1 MIDCFVDVGSSFVGD
16 IDQLFVIIVV
26 IVGFWYLATKGMFL
40 WLIWRFRAKE
50 GVPAEYI
57 TGKEAHLKSWIT
69 VPHALIILCD
79 VVLIVGA
86 VRVWYN
92 VKQFMPETQETIGII
107 GQQWAWTF
115 VHAGPDGILDTADDI
130 AMIDELHVEVD
141 KTYQFR
147 LESKDVLHDFS
158 VPVWRLKQDAVP
170 GRVILGWFEPTLEGE
185 FDVQCA
191 EMCGIGHGIMG
202 ARVIVESAEKHA
214 AWVRE
219 VAGTEFAAR

>member
-1 MIDCFVDVGSSFVGD
+1 
-16 IDQLFVIIVV
+16 
-26 IVGFWYLATKGMFL
+26 
-40 WLIWRFRAKE
+40 
-50 GVPAEYI
+50 
-57 TGKEAHLKSWIT
+57 LKSWIT

-219 VAGTEFAAR
+219 VAGTEVAAR